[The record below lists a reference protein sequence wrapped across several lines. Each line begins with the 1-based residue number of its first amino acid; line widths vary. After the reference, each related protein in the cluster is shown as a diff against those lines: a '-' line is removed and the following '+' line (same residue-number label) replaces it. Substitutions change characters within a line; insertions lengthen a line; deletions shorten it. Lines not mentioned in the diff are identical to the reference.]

1 MKLKKGRRQFQDV
14 LVVLVLLQH
23 SPTLRQGEL
32 ALVGDAGDGG
42 CVFPTVIVSRT
53 KPPLHL
59 EHWHCQ
65 GFVFV

>member
-1 MKLKKGRRQFQDV
+1 M
-14 LVVLVLLQH
+14 VLVLLQH

-42 CVFPTVIVSRT
+42 CVFPTVIIVSRT